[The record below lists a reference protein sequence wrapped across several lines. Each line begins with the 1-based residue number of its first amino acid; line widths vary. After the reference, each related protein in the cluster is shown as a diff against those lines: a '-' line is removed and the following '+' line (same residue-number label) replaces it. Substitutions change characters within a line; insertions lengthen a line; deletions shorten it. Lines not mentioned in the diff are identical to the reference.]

1 MHISTFSWGVYG
13 GMLHYLYEL
22 VLFFYHSGDGAEVFS
37 LGSKLL
43 EPLGRVTE
51 PRFVTFPWEDLG
63 VK

>member
-1 MHISTFSWGVYG
+1 MCG
-13 GMLHYLYEL
+13 LCEDYLYEL
-22 VLFFYHSGDGAEVFS
+22 VLYFYHSGDGAEVFR

-51 PRFVTFPWEDLG
+51 PRFVTFAREDLG